1 MAGSKNHQG
10 EAMSLDTTT
19 DDAFAQDV
27 LASPLPVL
35 VDFTATWCP
44 PCVMIAPVLARI
56 AIDEVDR
63 LRVVS
68 LDVDAN
74 PVVTAKYRVM
84 GMPTLALF
92 VDGEVVVQF
101 MGAKPRAAIM
111 AQLEPHLR
119 PVATS
124 AAASAR

>member
-1 MAGSKNHQG
+1 
-10 EAMSLDTTT
+10 MSLNTTT
-19 DDAFAQDV
+19 DATFAADV
-27 LASPLPVL
+27 LVSSLPVL

-56 AIDEVDR
+56 AADEADR

-68 LDVDAN
+68 LDVDEN
-74 PVVTAKYRVM
+74 PLAASKYQVL

-92 VDGEVVVQF
+92 VDGEIVVRF
-101 MGAKPRAAIM
+101 MGARPRAAIM

-119 PVATS
+119 TTVQVVSGGVA
-124 AAASAR
+124 AG

>member
-1 MAGSKNHQG
+1 
-10 EAMSLDTTT
+10 
-19 DDAFAQDV
+19 
-27 LASPLPVL
+27 
-35 VDFTATWCP
+35 
-44 PCVMIAPVLARI
+44 MIAPVLARI
-56 AIDEVDR
+56 ATDEADR

-74 PVVTAKYRVM
+74 PITTSTYRVM

-111 AQLEPHLR
+111 AQLEPHLLHAHAR
-119 PVATS
+119 ASVSRSPART
-124 AAASAR
+124 AARQCRSLTRARCRVHRCRVGGDR